1 MIGSVVQCLDGSV
14 SDLNVDID
22 VAVDADF
29 TDAAIAA
36 LA

>member
-14 SDLNVDID
+14 SDFNVDID
-22 VAVDADF
+22 VVVDADF